1 MISVEEAQESI
12 LSRIPALGRERVN
25 IADALGRV
33 LAEDVFAFRPIP
45 PWANSGMDGY
55 AVRAR
60 DIAEASPE
68 RPATLRVID
77 EIQAGFESARTLGP
91 GDAIRIMTGA
101 PIPDGADAV
110 VMVELTERGDGD
122 EVRILRA
129 MPEGEAIRLPGED
142 VREGERV
149 FEAGATLLPAAI
161 GMLAGMGR
169 AIVYATRRP
178 RVAILSTGEEL
189 VELHEE
195 PAPGQIYNSNS
206 YALAAQVREAGGD
219 PVLLGIARDN
229 AEDLEAHLR
238 DGLAADLVLTSGG
251 VSVGDFDLVKS
262 TLGDLGNEMHFWRV
276 RMKPGKPM
284 AFGTLEGR
292 PVFGLPGNPVSTM
305 VSFELFVRPALLK
318 MQGKSVLHRP
328 QVSARLLAPLSKS
341 PERRHYVRALA
352 RWEEEEWTATA
363 IGAQGSNIIQSMV
376 RANALIVFPEFETD
390 LAEGSRVR
398 VVLLEEATA
407 LGQQPVPDALVA
419 GRGRTGHAPA

>member
-12 LSRIPALGRERVN
+12 LSRIPILGRERIY

-33 LAEDVFAFRPIP
+33 LAEDVFASRPLP
-45 PWANSGMDGY
+45 PWANSAMDGY

-68 RPATLRVID
+68 SPATLRVID
-77 EIQAGFESARTLGP
+77 EIQAGFESDKSLGP

-101 PIPDGADAV
+101 PIPGGADAV
-110 VMVELTERGDGD
+110 VMVELTECGGGD
-122 EVRILRA
+122 EVRILQA
-129 MPEGEAIRLPGED
+129 MPEGEAIRAPGED
-142 VREGERV
+142 VRKGERV
-149 FEAGATLLPAAI
+149 FEAGAILLPPAI

-169 AIVYATRRP
+169 ANVYVTRRP

-206 YALAAQVREAGGD
+206 YALAAQVREAGGE
-219 PVLLGIARDN
+219 PILLGIARDN
-229 AEDLEAHLR
+229 AEDLESHLR
-238 DGLAADLVLTSGG
+238 DGLAADLILTNGG

-305 VSFELFVRPALLK
+305 VSFELFVRPALMK
-318 MQGKSVLHRP
+318 MQGKSILHRP
-328 QVSARLLAPLSKS
+328 LVLARLLAPLSKS

-352 RWEEEEWTATA
+352 HWEEEGWTATA
-363 IGAQGSNIIQSMV
+363 VGVQGSNIIQSMV
-376 RANALIVFPEFETD
+376 RANALIIFPEYETE
-390 LAEGSRVR
+390 LAEGCQVQ
-398 VVLLEEATA
+398 VVLLDEGAA
-407 LGQQPVPDALVA
+407 LGPRPDPDALVA
-419 GRGRTGHAPA
+419 APRNAEI